1 MTNNSEINN
10 LTETSSES
18 EENIKNPPTKYDSP
32 WKDILEIYFKDF
44 MELFFPAA
52 YNQIDWT
59 KKIEFLD
66 KELQEVTKDAEIGR
80 RYADKLIKVYLKNGK
95 EEWVLVHVEVQSQE
109 EDDFALRMYIYNY
122 RIFDKYKKTVAS
134 LAVLGDARENW
145 RPNNF
150 GYNLFGCSL
159 NFEFPIVK
167 LIDYQ
172 QRLTELENSGN
183 PFATVVLA
191 HLAALNTTED
201 RSERKVQKLALV
213 RRLYERRFEEEEV
226 INLLAFIDW
235 MLTLPPDIEAEFKL
249 ELKQLEAGR
258 QMKYVTTF
266 ERDAKQEQA
275 LSIVTRLLNR
285 GDGNIDEATLER
297 IRSLSTE
304 ELEALSEELIDSTS
318 SSSKQQHA
326 LSLVTRQLNRRLGNI
341 DEVLLERLRFLSTE
355 ELDELGEALLDFT
368 SITDLTNWLSST

>member
-1 MTNNSEINN
+1 MTNNNEIDN
-10 LTETSSES
+10 LTETNSSSDEAT
-18 EENIKNPPTKYDSP
+18 KNPPTKYDSP

-44 MELFFPAA
+44 IEFFFPVA

-80 RYADKLIKVYLKNGK
+80 RYADKLIKVHLKNGK
-95 EEWVLVHVEVQSQE
+95 EEWVLVHIEVQSQE

-134 LAVLGDARENW
+134 LAVLGDAKENW
-145 RPNNF
+145 RPSSF

-213 RRLYERRFEEEEV
+213 RSLYEKGFDEQEV

-258 QMKYVTTF
+258 EMKYVTTF
-266 ERDAKQEQA
+266 ERDARQEGA
-275 LSIVTRLLNR
+275 LSIVTQLLNR
-285 GDGNIDEATLER
+285 RDGNVSEAELER
-297 IRSLSTE
+297 IRSLSAE
-304 ELEALSEELIDSTS
+304 ELRALSEELLDSTS
-318 SSSKQQHA
+318 SSSKQQEA
-326 LSLVTRQLNRRLGNI
+326 LTMVTRQLNRRLGNI
-341 DEVLLERLRFLSTE
+341 GEDILERIRSLSVE
-355 ELDELGEALLDFT
+355 ELRVLGEELLDFT
-368 SITDLTNWLSST
+368 SVTDLTNWLSG